1 MPGTLTSKRYTVDD
15 AAGAIDL
22 CFEKGWTDGLPV
34 VPPTEAAVRAMLEA
48 ARLAPDA
55 QIAYI
60 RDRATAVTAEKVAIN
75 AGMAG
80 CKPEYMPVVVAAG
93 GGIGGDRKRGVEGKG
108 GGLGG
113 WRII

>member
-1 MPGTLTSKRYTVDD
+1 MPATLSSKRYTVND

-34 VPPTEAAVRAMLEA
+34 VPPTEAAVRAMLDA

-60 RDRATAVTAEKVAIN
+60 RDRATAVTAVA
-75 AGMAG
+75 
-80 CKPEYMPVVVAAG
+80 VAA
-93 GGIGGDRKRGVEGKG
+93 
-108 GGLGG
+108 
-113 WRII
+113 